1 MTPAE
6 LAALTESWIIHM
18 QAERKSPHTIRTYTA
33 GVAAF
38 AR

>member
-18 QAERKSPHTIRTYTA
+18 QAERKSLHTIRTYTA